1 MFVDLVVDT
10 FPYRTK
16 KGSSKIWALGWLSP
30 SHSAVFLVMVN
41 AYILTEFWFWV
52 LRCDINTWLEHVRSL
67 CFKNSCSC
75 SPVGR
80 VRPACGNHLLSELLS
95 VWLCGQ
101 RFFFFSKHFWLQ
113 DGSCDS
119 WGEVSAFWK
128 ANIWPLT
135 CVGILRSYKLIS
147 DYLPVN
153 NEALTCPMSFP
164 PSIYKTLLP
173 SSALEI

>member
-67 CFKNSCSC
+67 CFKNICSC

-101 RFFFFSKHFWLQ
+101 RFFFFLS
-113 DGSCDS
+113 
-119 WGEVSAFWK
+119 
-128 ANIWPLT
+128 
-135 CVGILRSYKLIS
+135 IS
-147 DYLPVN
+147 DCKMGAVTAGEKYQLSERQTYGLSHVWAFCVATNSFLITYL
-153 NEALTCPMSFP
+153 
-164 PSIYKTLLP
+164 
-173 SSALEI
+173 

>member
-41 AYILTEFWFWV
+41 AYILTEFWFRV

-101 RFFFFSKHFWLQ
+101 RFFFFLS
-113 DGSCDS
+113 
-119 WGEVSAFWK
+119 
-128 ANIWPLT
+128 
-135 CVGILRSYKLIS
+135 IS
-147 DYLPVN
+147 DCKMGAVTAGEKYQLSERQTYGLSHVWAFCVATNSFLITYL
-153 NEALTCPMSFP
+153 
-164 PSIYKTLLP
+164 
-173 SSALEI
+173 

>member
-1 MFVDLVVDT
+1 MAQPITLGSLFGYGECIYTYWILILGPEVWHKYLIGACKIFMFQEHLQL
-10 FPYRTK
+10 F
-16 KGSSKIWALGWLSP
+16 SSRKSEACMRQPSPFWAP
-30 SHSAVFLVMVN
+30 FC
-41 AYILTEFWFWV
+41 LTLWAKV
-52 LRCDINTWLEHVRSL
+52 
-67 CFKNSCSC
+67 
-75 SPVGR
+75 
-80 VRPACGNHLLSELLS
+80 
-95 VWLCGQ
+95 
-101 RFFFFSKHFWLQ
+101 FFFSKHFWLQ

>member
-67 CFKNSCSC
+67 CFKNICSC

-101 RFFFFSKHFWLQ
+101 RFFFFFLS
-113 DGSCDS
+113 
-119 WGEVSAFWK
+119 
-128 ANIWPLT
+128 
-135 CVGILRSYKLIS
+135 IS
-147 DYLPVN
+147 DCKMGAVTAGEKYQLSERQTYGLSHVWAFCVATNSFLITYL
-153 NEALTCPMSFP
+153 
-164 PSIYKTLLP
+164 
-173 SSALEI
+173 

>member
-41 AYILTEFWFWV
+41 AYILTEFWFRV

-80 VRPACGNHLLSELLS
+80 ARPACGNHLLSELLS

-101 RFFFFSKHFWLQ
+101 RFFFFLS
-113 DGSCDS
+113 
-119 WGEVSAFWK
+119 
-128 ANIWPLT
+128 
-135 CVGILRSYKLIS
+135 IS
-147 DYLPVN
+147 DCKMGAVTAGEKYQLSERQTYGLSHVWAFCVATNSFLITYL
-153 NEALTCPMSFP
+153 
-164 PSIYKTLLP
+164 
-173 SSALEI
+173 

>member
-41 AYILTEFWFWV
+41 AYILTEFWFRV

-67 CFKNSCSC
+67 CFKNICSC

-101 RFFFFSKHFWLQ
+101 RFFFFLS
-113 DGSCDS
+113 
-119 WGEVSAFWK
+119 
-128 ANIWPLT
+128 
-135 CVGILRSYKLIS
+135 IS
-147 DYLPVN
+147 DCKMGAVTAGEKYQLSERQTYGLSHVWAFCVATNSFLITYL
-153 NEALTCPMSFP
+153 
-164 PSIYKTLLP
+164 
-173 SSALEI
+173 

>member
-101 RFFFFSKHFWLQ
+101 RFFFFLS
-113 DGSCDS
+113 
-119 WGEVSAFWK
+119 
-128 ANIWPLT
+128 
-135 CVGILRSYKLIS
+135 IS
-147 DYLPVN
+147 DCKMGAVTAGEKYQLSERQTYGLSHVWAFCVATNSFLITYL
-153 NEALTCPMSFP
+153 
-164 PSIYKTLLP
+164 
-173 SSALEI
+173 